1 MAGARYP
8 KTMEFVKKALDIFGF
23 NSKFIDLMGEDSRK
37 GPYYRVKLGVA
48 RDVEQRD
55 RILSELELTAKDEG
69 IADKVHIGLQG
80 INQSIGFKV
89 YVRDFENDVEA
100 RRASLLAPSPVTKTF
115 MIRLQQA
122 CDYLNKGNV
131 YWASFFEKYFPDV
144 LKKTRD
150 WTPEMLQNTIFID
163 KRFPGRTFEFKTY
176 ALHSLHAPIV
186 LKSID
191 SGYLSNYDDKEI
203 FLNMS
208 YQDKQ

>member
-69 IADKVHIGLQG
+69 IEDKVHIGLQG
-80 INQSIGFKV
+80 INKSIGFKV

-115 MIRLQQA
+115 MIRRQQA

-131 YWASFFEKYFPDV
+131 YWASFFEEYFPDV

-176 ALHSLHAPIV
+176 ALNGSRPIV

-191 SGYLSNYDDKEI
+191 SGYLSKYDAEEI

>member
-23 NSKFIDLMGEDSRK
+23 NSKFIDLMGEGSRK

-80 INQSIGFKV
+80 INKSIGFKV

-122 CDYLNKGNV
+122 CDYLNKANV
-131 YWASFFEKYFPDV
+131 YWADFFEKYFPDV

-176 ALHSLHAPIV
+176 ATNSLHAPIV
-186 LKSID
+186 LKNIESD
-191 SGYLSNYDDKEI
+191 YLPKYDAKEI
-203 FLNMS
+203 FLYMS